1 MRMVKEMRS
10 AMFGM
15 LAIPLI
21 FALVCLPGSA
31 QACNGGGGN
40 LHDERFLD
48 ATVNVGPGSYNATE
62 FSIPHDVSN
71 VQVMGSNGAKVLIL
85 ADSEIVNFTNGQNY
99 TAVYDTQHG
108 HYIQNISAGWYW
120 AIVDNRAQTTSVKT
134 DVRIGIYAPKE
145 NCVYDPNPFP
155 PVPDVSSG
163 LVALAMVMAAVMTV
177 VVRKR

>member
-10 AMFGM
+10 AMLGL

-48 ATVNVGPGSYNATE
+48 ATVNVGPRSYNATE
-62 FSIPHDVSN
+62 FSISHNVSN
-71 VQVMGSNGAKVLIL
+71 VQVMENSDAPVMIL
-85 ADSEIVNFTNGQNY
+85 ADSQIANFTQGLNY
-99 TAVYDTQHG
+99 TAVYDTHHG

-120 AIVDNRAQTTSVKT
+120 AIVDNRAQNTSVK
-134 DVRIGIYAPKE
+134 VNVHVGIYAPRE
-145 NCVYDPNPFP
+145 NCVYEPNPFLSI
-155 PVPDVSSG
+155 PDVSSG